1 VVLRGGVDHGL
12 IIEDVLES
20 LVDLRP
26 AGILGQVASGA
37 STQRIENRPVV
48 GVGGEDH
55 DLGSG
60 LTFAQKA
67 GSFDAW
73 SAPAAS

>member
-26 AGILGQVASGA
+26 AGILGQVAS
-37 STQRIENRPVV
+37 
-48 GVGGEDH
+48 
-55 DLGSG
+55 
-60 LTFAQKA
+60 
-67 GSFDAW
+67 
-73 SAPAAS
+73 APARSASRTDRSSA